1 MKPQTERI
9 HFDVRLNVQDLMTP
23 DPLTIQAGET
33 AAEAGAMMRRHH
45 IGSCIVI
52 RNNIPVGIVTE
63 QDLTRKIIA
72 EDRIPTSVLVDDVM
86 SQPLVTISDLSTV
99 GESTLMMMRHE
110 IRRLPVVDATGGVI
124 GIISVRD
131 VLKFTNELYRVMGDL
146 TRASG
151 IVMLMDTN
159 RDVLWVNH
167 DAPHG
172 KPNPKSESSLN
183 CYELLHNASKP
194 CVGCPF
200 EKVVSSHEGLLA
212 EVTNEQQHVWEVA
225 YQPVIDE
232 AGTLIG
238 VLGAATDV
246 TLRREL
252 EKRLAKKE
260 AELDLA
266 LEGGNLGTWY
276 SMPPDADAFLGDKG
290 LMMLGYAPGD
300 RDTIRTLLRVLHPED
315 YGIFQAAIH
324 DVMDHPAKTSVAR
337 FRLRHKDGRW
347 IWLQSVLRV
356 IEIDAEGHPALVGGV
371 ATDISELL
379 ANQEAILRANEKL
392 NLLSNI
398 TRHDILNQVTAV
410 NLMLEL
416 IMQHIKGNPD
426 AETHDYLNCIREATD
441 NIERQIKFTSDY
453 QDLGVNI
460 PNWQN
465 VGDLETSIFHDECY
479 KLVTLDLQ
487 TNNLEIYADP
497 MFRKV
502 LYNLFEDSIH
512 HGGNVTQFTLSHQT
526 EENGVCILIYE
537 DDGIGIRVEDKKQIF
552 KRGFG
557 QNTGFGLF
565 LSQEILAITGITIAE
580 TGTFGTGARFEMTIP
595 KDAWRLS

>member
-9 HFDVRLNVQDLMTP
+9 HFDAHLNVRDLMTP

-33 AAEAGAMMRRHH
+33 TAEAGAMMRCHH
-45 IGSCIVI
+45 IGSCIVL
-52 RNNIPVGIVTE
+52 RNNIPVGIITE

-72 EDRIPTSVLVDDVM
+72 EDRTPASVLVEDIM
-86 SQPLVTISDLSTV
+86 SQPLVTISASSTV

-110 IRRLPVVDATGGVI
+110 IRRLPVVDSNGSVI

-151 IVMLMDTN
+151 IVMLMDTK

-172 KPNPKSESSLN
+172 KPHPKFGAPLN

-194 CVGCPF
+194 CTGCPF
-200 EKVVSSHEGLLA
+200 EKVLSGHEGLLA

-238 VLGAATDV
+238 VLSAATDV

-276 SMPPDADAFLGDKG
+276 SIPPDADAFLGDKG
-290 LMMLGYAPGD
+290 LMMLGYTPGGC
-300 RDTIRTLLRVLHPED
+300 DTIRTLLRVLHPED
-315 YGIFQAAIH
+315 HGVFQAAIR
-324 DVMDHPAKTSVAR
+324 DVTDHPAKTSVAR

-356 IEIDAEGHPALVGGV
+356 IEIDAEGHPTLVGGV
-371 ATDISELL
+371 ATDISEVL

-416 IMQHIKGNPD
+416 LMQHTTDIPD
-426 AETHDYLNCIREATD
+426 AETHDYLNCIREATE

-453 QDLGVNI
+453 QDLGVNT
-460 PNWQN
+460 PDWQN
-465 VGDLETSIFHDECY
+465 VGDLATSIFHDERCTR
-479 KLVTLDLQ
+479 VSLDLQ

-502 LYNLFEDSIH
+502 LHNLFEDSIQ
-512 HGGNVTQFTLSHQT
+512 HGGRVTHFTLSY
-526 EENGVCILIYE
+526 EMKENGVCILIYE
-537 DDGIGIRVEDKKQIF
+537 DDGIGISVEDKKKIF

-557 QNTGFGLF
+557 KNSGLGLF

-580 TGTFGTGARFEMTIP
+580 TGTSGTGARFEMTIP
-595 KDAWRLS
+595 KDAWRI